1 MDGNLIG
8 LKSAIPCE
16 IILSTLVPTWIN
28 QYKDK
33 KGIIMKLETNAAIQI
48 QKPIEEVF
56 EGIVNP
62 EKMTKYFI
70 SESSGR
76 LESGK
81 EVIWKFPEFEDKFP
95 VREINIEN
103 NNSVSFV
110 WDPETVV
117 IITLEKMPDD
127 STVVRV
133 NENGKKLN
141 DDNLKWAL
149 DNSGGWANFL
159 ACMKAYLEYGIQ
171 LRKGAFDFMRKK

>member
-1 MDGNLIG
+1 M
-8 LKSAIPCE
+8 
-16 IILSTLVPTWIN
+16 ILES
-28 QYKDK
+28 
-33 KGIIMKLETNAAIQI
+33 NAAIQI

-95 VREINIEN
+95 VKEVKIV
-103 NNSVSFV
+103 NNSSISFV

-117 IITLEKMPDD
+117 IITLEKLPDD
-127 STVVRV
+127 STIVRV
-133 NENGKKLN
+133 NENGKELN

-149 DNSGGWANFL
+149 ENSGGWANFL
-159 ACMKAYLEYGIQ
+159 AFMKAYLEYGIQ
-171 LRKGAFDFMRKK
+171 LRKGAFDFMRK

>member
-1 MDGNLIG
+1 MLAQIRRDYIKGFQR
-8 LKSAIPCE
+8 LKKF
-16 IILSTLVPTWIN
+16 N
-28 QYKDK
+28 
-33 KGIIMKLETNAAIQI
+33 MKLESNATIQI

-62 EKMTKYFI
+62 SQMTKYFI

-95 VREINIEN
+95 VKEIKIETN
-103 NNSVSFV
+103 LSISFV

-117 IITLEKMPDD
+117 KITLEKLADN
-127 STVVRV
+127 STLIRV
-133 NENGKKLN
+133 NENGKELN
-141 DDNLKWAL
+141 EDNLKWAL
-149 DNSGGWANFL
+149 ENSGGWANFL

-171 LRKGAFDFMRKK
+171 LRKGAFDYMRK